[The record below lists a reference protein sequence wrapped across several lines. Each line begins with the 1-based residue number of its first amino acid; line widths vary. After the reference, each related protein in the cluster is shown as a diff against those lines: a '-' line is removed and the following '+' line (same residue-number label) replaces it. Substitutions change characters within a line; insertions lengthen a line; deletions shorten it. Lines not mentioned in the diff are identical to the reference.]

1 MSDTQLLVITGTMGV
16 GKTATLDE
24 VTDLLA
30 DAGVTHACVD
40 FDGLGIFHIA
50 PEPPPDLIFRNLD
63 ALFASYLAAGVR
75 RFVVAAA
82 LERRSNLDRI
92 RRPLGDPRTKV
103 CRLTAPLAIAESRVS
118 QRELGIHRNRY
129 VERTAE
135 LDRLLSAARLED
147 FCIDSSKASV
157 TDVARQLLSV
167 AGWLRA
173 PTSSSRRSG
182 DRRLNARRR

>member
-40 FDGLGIFHIA
+40 LDGLGIFHIV
-50 PEPPPDLIFRNLD
+50 PEPPPDLVFRNLD
-63 ALFASYLAAGVR
+63 ALFASYLSTGVR

-82 LERRSNLDRI
+82 LERRSDLDRV
-92 RRPLGDPRTKV
+92 RLPLRNPTTKV
-103 CRLTAPLAIAESRVS
+103 CRLTAPLAIAESRVA

-129 VERTAE
+129 VKRTAE

-147 FCIDSSKASV
+147 FCIDSSHASV
-157 TDVARQLLSV
+157 SEVARELLRV
-167 AGWLRA
+167 AGWL
-173 PTSSSRRSG
+173 
-182 DRRLNARRR
+182 

>member
-40 FDGLGIFHIA
+40 LDGLGLFHIVPA
-50 PEPPPDLIFRNLD
+50 PPPDLIFRNLD
-63 ALFASYLAAGVR
+63 ALFASYLATGVR
-75 RFVVAAA
+75 WFVVAAA
-82 LERRSNLDRI
+82 LERHSDLDRI
-92 RRPLGDPRTKV
+92 RRPLGDPSIKV
-103 CRLTAPLAIAESRVS
+103 CRLTAPLAIAEARVS

-147 FCIDSSKASV
+147 FCIDSSQAPV
-157 TDVARQLLSV
+157 TEVARQLLSM
-167 AGWLRA
+167 AGWL
-173 PTSSSRRSG
+173 
-182 DRRLNARRR
+182 

>member
-40 FDGLGIFHIA
+40 LDGLGLFHIVPA
-50 PEPPPDLIFRNLD
+50 PPPDLIFRNLD
-63 ALFASYLAAGVR
+63 ALFASYLATGVR
-75 RFVVAAA
+75 CFVVAAA
-82 LERRSNLDRI
+82 LERHSDLDRI
-92 RRPLGDPRTKV
+92 RRPLGDPSIKV
-103 CRLTAPLAIAESRVS
+103 CRLTAPLAIAEARVS

-147 FCIDSSKASV
+147 FCIDSSQASV
-157 TDVARQLLSV
+157 TEVARQLLSM
-167 AGWLRA
+167 AGWL
-173 PTSSSRRSG
+173 
-182 DRRLNARRR
+182 

>member
-1 MSDTQLLVITGTMGV
+1 MSDTQLLIITGTMGV

-40 FDGLGIFHIA
+40 LDGLGLFHIVPA
-50 PEPPPDLIFRNLD
+50 PPPDLIFRNLD
-63 ALFASYLAAGVR
+63 ALFASYLATGVR
-75 RFVVAAA
+75 CFVVAAA
-82 LERRSNLDRI
+82 LERHSDLDRI
-92 RRPLGDPRTKV
+92 RRPLGDPSIKV
-103 CRLTAPLAIAESRVS
+103 CRLTAPLAIAEARVS

-147 FCIDSSKASV
+147 FCIDSSQASV
-157 TDVARQLLSV
+157 TEVARQLLSM
-167 AGWLRA
+167 AGWL
-173 PTSSSRRSG
+173 
-182 DRRLNARRR
+182 